1 MKPTR
6 IYFMKTLI
14 KNGVLVTESQ
24 VEPADLLIEGETIAR
39 IALKIL
45 AESDT
50 EVIDVGGM
58 YILPGGIDVHVHLDL
73 PMAGT
78 VSSDDH
84 YTGTKAAAFGGTTT
98 VIDFVSQDEDDLLKC
113 VAALRHKADPKVAVD
128 YGLHMNITHLTPQV
142 EKQISL
148 LPSVGITSVKVFSA
162 YNGRLRLNDAEIL
175 KVMRVAKNNGLLT
188 LLHAENGD
196 IIDLLVS
203 EALKEGNTTPIW
215 HARTRPAWGAV
226 EAVLRGAAISKIA
239 EAPLYIVHM
248 NVAGE
253 VDMVEYARS
262 KGLLLFGETC
272 PQYLFFTEEDLQR
285 PDGAKWVCSPP
296 LRTPQD
302 QKRLWEG
309 LKEGSIQVLSTDHC
323 PFFFDGTTP
332 IEYEGREVMI
342 AGKELG
348 AEDFTRIPNGLPG
361 VGDRLPILWSSM
373 VSSGRFSLN
382 EFVRLTSTN
391 PAKLF
396 GLYPKKG
403 NLAPGADADFV
414 IWDPKKRVKYGKI
427 LSQQRTDYNLYEG
440 WELEGF
446 PVRVFSR
453 GVQIVDN
460 GRWMGKPGG
469 GRFIHRQPFLPQ
481 EPDA

>member
-1 MKPTR
+1 MN
-6 IYFMKTLI
+6 TLI
-14 KNGVLVTESQ
+14 KNGILATENRL
-24 VEPADLLIEGETIAR
+24 EPADLLIEGESIAR
-39 IALKIL
+39 IAPKIL
-45 AESDT
+45 PEPST
-50 EVIDVGGM
+50 QVIDAGGM

-98 VIDFVSQDEDDLLKC
+98 VIDFVSQDTDDLLKC
-113 VAALRHKADPKVAVD
+113 VADLRQKADPKVVVD
-128 YGLHMNITHLTPQV
+128 YGLHMNITHLTRQV

-148 LPSVGITSVKVFSA
+148 LPSAGITSVKVFSA

-175 KVMRVAKNNGLLT
+175 KVMRIAKNNDILT

-196 IIDLLVS
+196 IIDLLVE
-203 EALKEGNTTPIW
+203 EALKRGNTTPIW

-226 EAVLRGAAISKIA
+226 EAVLRGAAISKMA

-253 VDMVEYARS
+253 VDMVEYARR
-262 KGLLLFGETC
+262 KGLILFGETC

-302 QKRLWEG
+302 QQRLWQG
-309 LKEGSIQVLSTDHC
+309 LKEGDIQVISTDHC

-332 IEYEGREVMI
+332 IEYEGQKVVI

-361 VGDRLPILWSSM
+361 VGDRLPILWTTM
-373 VSSGRFSLN
+373 VSSGEFTLP

-391 PAKLF
+391 PARLF
-396 GLYPKKG
+396 GLYPQKG
-403 NLAPGADADFV
+403 NLAPGADADIV
-414 IWDPKKRVKYGKI
+414 IWDPKKKVKYGKTY
-427 LSQQRTDYNLYEG
+427 SQQRTDYNLYEG

-453 GVQIVDN
+453 GAQIVEN
-460 GRWMGKPGG
+460 GQWFGNPGR
-469 GRFIHRQPFLPQ
+469 GRFIHRRPFVLQ
-481 EPDA
+481 ELEI